1 MFQAEKQCSCLHQG
15 FVVPKCWETKYDMLL
30 QMVNVQNFDAKIYQH
45 VLKWQKAMRQADTV
59 LLYACCG
66 I

>member
-1 MFQAEKQCSCLHQG
+1 
-15 FVVPKCWETKYDMLL
+15 MLL
-30 QMVNVQNFDAKIYQH
+30 QVVNVQNFDAKIYQH

-59 LLYACCG
+59 LLYACCA